1 MQKVW
6 EEHYARDQ
14 FLANIKHDYLE
25 AQLIHIRL
33 KLINADIEIDYW
45 KEKYKA
51 QEQAIKVLQNTV
63 QDSIKDQNFNSSIE
77 NNLAG
82 LVNAGATG
90 DDEKSDAEESSPPCS
105 P

>member
-1 MQKVW
+1 M
-6 EEHYARDQ
+6 
-14 FLANIKHDYLE
+14 
-25 AQLIHIRL
+25 
-33 KLINADIEIDYW
+33 INADIEIDYW